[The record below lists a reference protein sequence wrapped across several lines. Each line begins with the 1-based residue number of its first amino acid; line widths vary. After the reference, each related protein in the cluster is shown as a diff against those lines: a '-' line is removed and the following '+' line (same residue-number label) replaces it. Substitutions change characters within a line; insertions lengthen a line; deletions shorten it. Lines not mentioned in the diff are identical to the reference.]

1 MEAIRKKVQAMKVE
15 KDNLCDKCDEVEQKM
30 KESLLRRDKSEEEF
44 TELAQKSK
52 TLEIDLDKFAE
63 KLERQVM
70 SQEAKEAQVLAAE
83 AEFNRLNRR
92 VQELEEDLEIT
103 EQKYVLAI
111 QKYDKAATAADDS
124 DRMAKVLQNRATEDE
139 AKLVGLSDELKKA
152 QHRAEEADKKYDEAS
167 RKMVEAEAKLE
178 IDGERADVSEF
189 KIIELE
195 EELKVVAN
203 NLKSLEVSE
212 DKANQREDFYKTEI
226 KRLTGKLKQS
236 ETRAEF
242 AEKSVVKLQKE
253 VDRLEDELV
262 GEQDKFKAIT
272 EELDATFAEMSG
284 Y

>member
-1 MEAIRKKVQAMKVE
+1 MEAIKKKVQSMKVE
-15 KDNLCDKCDEVEQKM
+15 KDNLCDRCDEVEQKM

-44 TELAQKSK
+44 TELTNKSK

-63 KLERQVM
+63 KLEKQVM
-70 SQEAKEAQVLAAE
+70 AQEAKEAQVLAAE

-111 QKYDKAATAADDS
+111 QKYDKSATAADDS

-152 QHRAEEADKKYDEAS
+152 QHRAEEADKKYDEAQK
-167 RKMVEAEAKLE
+167 KMVEAEGKLE